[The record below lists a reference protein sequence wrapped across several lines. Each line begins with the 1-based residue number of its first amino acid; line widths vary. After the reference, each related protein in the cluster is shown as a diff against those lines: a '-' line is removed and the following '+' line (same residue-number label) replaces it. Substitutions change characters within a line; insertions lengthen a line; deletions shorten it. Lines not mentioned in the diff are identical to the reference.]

1 MLTPENQLKASKRF
15 KRLEVNLDK
24 SDMFSSK
31 SFDESVQYVH
41 AARDLEGGD
50 QSQVK
55 AGRGEEEFCVEP
67 PLATLV
73 MTVPLDSCVPMIVLI
88 NNYVQLSAY
97 TAPPSGFAPISDL
110 LQCSLQWQQVVR
122 RNGRRLLK
130 NCIKSRDGQV
140 LKERATNRRLAQ
152 FKDIHFARRLDAA
165 TALSTDYESTRTGL
179 TSNTSANRL
188 FTGEPACLLVPE
200 AIEGTYYVAGELI
213 RSDIRED
220 QPGIDLYM
228 DQQFIDVNTFSPVNE
243 LYVDLW
249 HVNASGVYYGVVAR
263 TNGNSDDASN
273 IDTTVHRGLSSTDSD
288 GFVSVT
294 TKFPGLYA
302 EVQAT
307 GAYADNSAPVT
318 PNEVDSIALQ
328 SAADDFDPFVRH
340 TESGGQT
347 TSGGGNVSR
356 VRVGKRPA
364 MASVGAVARGR
375 CCPTA
380 YRTDGYRCGYL
391 RCEPH
396 DLSSQPCNASS

>member
-50 QSQVK
+50 QSQGAKIRPK
-55 AGRGEEEFCVEP
+55 AEEEGR
-67 PLATLV
+67 
-73 MTVPLDSCVPMIVLI
+73 
-88 NNYVQLSAY
+88 LSAY

-110 LQCSLQWQQVVR
+110 LQCNLQWQQVVR

-249 HVNASGVYYGVVAR
+249 HVNASGVYSGVVAR

-364 MASVGAVARGR
+364 MASVVNRAMRRLEDDARSSRSCRHGEGRHGGMLIYAVSRGF
-375 CCPTA
+375 P
-380 YRTDGYRCGYL
+380 
-391 RCEPH
+391 
-396 DLSSQPCNASS
+396 S

>member
-1 MLTPENQLKASKRF
+1 
-15 KRLEVNLDK
+15 
-24 SDMFSSK
+24 
-31 SFDESVQYVH
+31 
-41 AARDLEGGD
+41 
-50 QSQVK
+50 
-55 AGRGEEEFCVEP
+55 
-67 PLATLV
+67 
-73 MTVPLDSCVPMIVLI
+73 
-88 NNYVQLSAY
+88 
-97 TAPPSGFAPISDL
+97 
-110 LQCSLQWQQVVR
+110 
-122 RNGRRLLK
+122 
-130 NCIKSRDGQV
+130 SRDGQV

-302 EVQAT
+302 
-307 GAYADNSAPVT
+307 
-318 PNEVDSIALQ
+318 
-328 SAADDFDPFVRH
+328 
-340 TESGGQT
+340 
-347 TSGGGNVSR
+347 
-356 VRVGKRPA
+356 
-364 MASVGAVARGR
+364 
-375 CCPTA
+375 
-380 YRTDGYRCGYL
+380 
-391 RCEPH
+391 
-396 DLSSQPCNASS
+396 